1 MEARLEKIKSI
12 IKYLSLGSG
21 EACAPRGGFLISMVF
36 KLALTGV
43 VILDATGYIFL
54 FATGLIND
62 AEFDPL
68 GLLV

>member
-1 MEARLEKIKSI
+1 
-12 IKYLSLGSG
+12 
-21 EACAPRGGFLISMVF
+21 MVF
-36 KLALTGV
+36 KLVLTGV

-68 GLLV
+68 ALLV